1 MRTKFEEKSYENYFN
16 NELDRS
22 SNVYFPLGQVQEG
35 GLGFDSTAFS
45 TNRRLWRLLGHPY
58 LFHLPFKGVDFKD
71 LAHEMET
78 IIGYELDNIPEM
90 KTNLFFQYKR
100 PDFIKSS
107 RAGEWTF
114 WRQPYYR
121 YNIYREQQIL
131 LEHIHNTFTSQLLV
145 LYAAPAIKDVNHL
158 VNLHANRQI
167 IASSNFTR
175 AIDLSGH
182 HRNSYIRSGTDSYA
196 SSEPTKISSIDL
208 LKEIGEKIKEAKI
221 AEKGKNREFYKGFV
235 IKMIST
241 INEFPFLSGSFQKLN
256 EPLNSIKEF
265 ELFYYSMTMHNLRQ
279 LTGNQWIIST
289 K

>member
-58 LFHLPFKGVDFKD
+58 WFNLPFKGIELKD

-78 IIGYELDNIPEM
+78 IIEHELDNIPKM
-90 KTNLFFQYKR
+90 KTNLLFQYKK

-107 RAGEWTF
+107 RAAEWSF
-114 WRQPYYR
+114 WKQPYFR
-121 YNIYREQQIL
+121 YYIYKEQQLL
-131 LEHIHNTFTSQLLV
+131 LEHIHNSFNSRLLV
-145 LYAAPAIKDVNHL
+145 LYAAPTIKDVNQL
-158 VNLHANRQI
+158 VNLHTNRQI
-167 IASSNFTR
+167 ISSSNFTR
-175 AIDLSGH
+175 AIYLIGH
-182 HRNSYIRSGTDSYA
+182 HRNSFIRSGTDSYA
-196 SSEPTKISSIDL
+196 SSEPVKIPSVNL
-208 LKEIGEKIKEAKI
+208 LQEIGEKVEEPKV
-221 AEKGKNREFYKGFV
+221 AERGKNREFYKSFV

-241 INEFPFLSGSFQKLN
+241 INEFPFLAGSFHKLN
-256 EPLNSIKEF
+256 ETLNAIKEF
-265 ELFYYSMTMHNLRQ
+265 EIFYYSLTMYNLRQ

-289 K
+289 